1 MVRTHIYISNSHLLC
16 QVLFLCVLGPA
27 FLGVIKPTSCTSNL
41 LTFRCSQMEKNAL
54 LNFKES
60 LTDPSNRLSSWVGED
75 CCKWIGVGCDNTTSH
90 VVKLDLYNPLPRE
103 TYNCKSC
110 LGGKISSSLLNLT
123 HLSYLDLSLN
133 NFEGQLPASLGHLTN
148 LSTLV
153 LSVNNITGEIPSSFA
168 NLCNLQTFRLMANG
182 ISGEITQFVDGLSQ
196 CSNNSL
202 ELLDLSGNKLL
213 GGNLPYSLGAL
224 KNLKNLDLSSCSF
237 WGSIPDSI
245 GNMSS
250 LQLLAL
256 TANKM
261 NGSIPNSMGKL
272 STLEKLAL
280 GGGNSWEG
288 VLTEAHFQ
296 NLTRLTFIEL
306 GISTR
311 WSLVLNVKH
320 EWVPPFSLTYI
331 GFNRMKIGPK
341 FPAWLQTQNELN
353 YLSLDDVGI
362 SDTLPQGFWNSSSSL
377 SYLSLSQNQIQGQVP
392 YYQSYSITYYLDLRF
407 NNFVGQV
414 PLFHGKF
421 MRVLY
426 LEENM
431 FSGVVPENIGELL
444 PNLLHLVLSSN
455 FITGRIPPSIGILK
469 SLEILALRNNS
480 LSGELPPHWDDM
492 QSLYFLDISDNI
504 SGKLPSSMRFLSS
517 LQWLSLGQNHLE
529 GELPSFLRECTKLV
543 SLDLGGNKFFGNI
556 PVWIGESLS
565 NLSRLSLRSNL
576 FDEVIPQQ
584 LCLLSS
590 LHILDLAHN
599 DLSGGIPQCLGNLSK
614 NGESKFANF
623 LEQIAIFY
631 KGRDYLYRNTIY
643 LVHSLD
649 LSGNNLSGKIPDSIT
664 DLLKL
669 NILNLSMNHLTGKIP
684 KNIGNLKSLESFD
697 LSKNQLFGPIP
708 ESLSSLTFL
717 SHLNLSFNNL
727 SGKIPSGNQLQ
738 TLTDPS
744 IYQGNPLLCGLPL
757 SKKCLG
763 DETDPRTTPNGSG
776 NGEDNNDGMEF
787 GSLSLYISMVAG
799 YIVGFWGV
807 CGTLIVKTSWRQ
819 AYFRGFDNLKDRI
832 VVFIMVKVAPL
843 IRKIKFERN

>member
-1 MVRTHIYISNSHLLC
+1 
-16 QVLFLCVLGPA
+16 
-27 FLGVIKPTSCTSNL
+27 
-41 LTFRCSQMEKNAL
+41 
-54 LNFKES
+54 
-60 LTDPSNRLSSWVGED
+60 
-75 CCKWIGVGCDNTTSH
+75 
-90 VVKLDLYNPLPRE
+90 
-103 TYNCKSC
+103 
-110 LGGKISSSLLNLT
+110 
-123 HLSYLDLSLN
+123 
-133 NFEGQLPASLGHLTN
+133 
-148 LSTLV
+148 
-153 LSVNNITGEIPSSFA
+153 
-168 NLCNLQTFRLMANG
+168 MANG

-261 NGSIPNSMGKL
+261 NGSIPSSMGKL

-331 GFNRMKIGPK
+331 VFNRMKIGPK

-353 YLSLDDVGI
+353 YLSLVDVGI

-414 PLFHGKF
+414 PLFHSKF
-421 MRVLY
+421 MKVLY

-492 QSLYFLDISDNI
+492 QSLYFLDIS
-504 SGKLPSSMRFLSS
+504 
-517 LQWLSLGQNHLE
+517 
-529 GELPSFLRECTKLV
+529 
-543 SLDLGGNKFFGNI
+543 
-556 PVWIGESLS
+556 
-565 NLSRLSLRSNL
+565 
-576 FDEVIPQQ
+576 QQ
-584 LCLLSS
+584 
-590 LHILDLAHN
+590 
-599 DLSGGIPQCLGNLSK
+599 
-614 NGESKFANF
+614 
-623 LEQIAIFY
+623 
-631 KGRDYLYRNTIY
+631 
-643 LVHSLD
+643 
-649 LSGNNLSGKIPDSIT
+649 
-664 DLLKL
+664 
-669 NILNLSMNHLTGKIP
+669 
-684 KNIGNLKSLESFD
+684 
-697 LSKNQLFGPIP
+697 
-708 ESLSSLTFL
+708 
-717 SHLNLSFNNL
+717 
-727 SGKIPSGNQLQ
+727 
-738 TLTDPS
+738 
-744 IYQGNPLLCGLPL
+744 
-757 SKKCLG
+757 
-763 DETDPRTTPNGSG
+763 
-776 NGEDNNDGMEF
+776 
-787 GSLSLYISMVAG
+787 YI
-799 YIVGFWGV
+799 
-807 CGTLIVKTSWRQ
+807 R
-819 AYFRGFDNLKDRI
+819 
-832 VVFIMVKVAPL
+832 
-843 IRKIKFERN
+843 